1 MSYVFASPEVLNAAA
16 AEVSTIGSSLQ
27 TANAWAAAPTTALLS
42 ALGAD
47 EVSAVVTAMFGNHAQ
62 AYPAV
67 STQAAEFHD
76 RSVAALSAG
85 ADAYSGAEA
94 SSAATLQSLPQ
105 DLLNVVNAPTQAL
118 LGRALIGNG
127 ANGADGTGQNGADGG
142 LLWGNGGNGGTG
154 AAGQA
159 GGNGGAAGRPGGCP
173 GPAGPA
179 TTATAAPATTAAT
192 ADS

>member
-154 AAGQA
+154 AAGSYTHLTPPTNREVEDS
-159 GGNGGAAGRPGGCP
+159 GGGGPFKKKK
-173 GPAGPA
+173 
-179 TTATAAPATTAAT
+179 
-192 ADS
+192 

>member
-94 SSAATLQSLPQ
+94 SSAATLQ
-105 DLLNVVNAPTQAL
+105 
-118 LGRALIGNG
+118 
-127 ANGADGTGQNGADGG
+127 
-142 LLWGNGGNGGTG
+142 
-154 AAGQA
+154 
-159 GGNGGAAGRPGGCP
+159 
-173 GPAGPA
+173 
-179 TTATAAPATTAAT
+179 
-192 ADS
+192 